1 MWHELAITLDA
12 IALPRHLNRIFV
24 KFFYL
29 GFYILGLVFVLLGA
43 RLAVILH
50 CESPFLP
57 AWQSIRMHYDR
68 RWILLK
74 VSVLSGES

>member
-1 MWHELAITLDA
+1 MWHNFAITIDA
-12 IALPRHLNRIFV
+12 VTLPGHLNRVFV
-24 KFFYL
+24 KFFHL

-68 RWILLK
+68 RWILQK